1 MKVKK
6 IVIQTIAVTFFTIL
20 MAYSLNTFLIPHQV
34 LTGGIAGIAI
44 IINNYLSLNTGW
56 IILAINLP
64 LFVLG
69 YFYLGRKFMFLTVYS
84 VILLSVSMKFIPV
97 HTFSDDI
104 LLSSVFGGVLY
115 GLSVGANIRV
125 GASAGGV
132 DIISLILAKKKD
144 MSVGVIITCLNYT
157 IVLVSALVFGVDKT
171 LYTLFAIF
179 ASGKAVDTVHTNHTK
194 LTVTIVT
201 EKWMELSEALIQ
213 LHPRGI
219 TMTDAEGVYSRH
231 PKKVLTTVITKY
243 ELAETKE
250 TIQKNDPA
258 AFVHITRAIE
268 VMGRFRRD

>member
-1 MKVKK
+1 MKQTV
-6 IVIQTIAVTFFTIL
+6 VQTIAVTFFTLI
-20 MAYSLNTFLIPHQV
+20 MAYALNTFLIPHKV
-34 LTGGIAGIAI
+34 LTGGIAGVAI
-44 IINNYLSLNTGW
+44 IINNYLSINTGW

-64 LFVLG
+64 LFIIGYIHLG
-69 YFYLGRKFMFLTVYS
+69 KKFMFLTVYS
-84 VILLSVSMKFIPV
+84 VILLSVSMKLILI
-97 HTFSDDI
+97 HAFSEDI
-104 LLSSVFGGVLY
+104 LLSSVFGGVLF

-144 MSVGVIITCLNYT
+144 MSVGFIITCLNFA
-157 IVLVSALVFGVDKT
+157 IVFVSALVFGVDKT

-179 ASGKAVDTVHTNHTK
+179 ASGRAVDAIHTNHTK

-201 EKWMELSEALIQ
+201 DKWRDLGEALLK

-219 TMTDAEGVYSRH
+219 TMTDAEGVYSHH

-250 TIQKNDPA
+250 TIKKKDPG
-258 AFVHITRAIE
+258 AFVHITKTIE
-268 VMGRFRRD
+268 VMGKFRRD